1 MKHNKNKFLFEKE
14 LPIVGQF
21 RAEDITRG
29 VCRYLCTLGY
39 SPLTEFKLT
48 SNRRVDVMGLNSKGF
63 YILIEVKSSVADFR
77 SDDKWRD
84 YLPFADQMYFA
95 VANGFPIEIL
105 PEECGLMI
113 ADAYNAA
120 ILREAEIVR
129 VNAARRKTQHVQF
142 AKTAANRLYRV
153 NDPRY

>member
-1 MKHNKNKFLFEKE
+1 MKHNGNKFLFEKE

-21 RAEDITRG
+21 GAEDITRG

-63 YILIEVKSSVADFR
+63 FIVIEVKSSVADFR

-142 AKTAANRLYRV
+142 AKTAASRLYRM

>member
-1 MKHNKNKFLFEKE
+1 MKQNMNNFLFETD

-21 RAEDITRG
+21 GAEDITRG
-29 VCRYLCTLGY
+29 VCRYLRSMSY

-48 SNRRVDVMGLNSKGF
+48 SNRRVDVIGVNDRGF
-63 YILIEVKSSVADFR
+63 YIIVEVKSSVGDFR
-77 SDDKWRD
+77 ADEKWPE

-105 PEECGLMI
+105 PEECGIMI

-120 ILREAEIVR
+120 ILREAQIAK
-129 VNAARRKTQHVQF
+129 VNSVRRKTQHVRF
-142 AKTAANRLYRV
+142 AQTAANRLHRS